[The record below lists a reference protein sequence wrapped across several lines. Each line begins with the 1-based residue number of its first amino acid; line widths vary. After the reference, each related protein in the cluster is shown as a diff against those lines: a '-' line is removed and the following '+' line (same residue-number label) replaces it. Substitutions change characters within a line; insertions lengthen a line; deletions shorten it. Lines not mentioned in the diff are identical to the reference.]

1 MSTNVTEKVL
11 DLVMISGKTKQPNDN
26 MIGWKLISAEPTKLE
41 VDLEFREPL
50 EVSQGDI
57 PDKLL
62 I

>member
-1 MSTNVTEKVL
+1 MTEKVL
-11 DLVMISGKTKQPNDN
+11 DLFMISGETKQPSDN
-26 MIGWKLISAEPTKLE
+26 MISWKLFSAEPTKLE
-41 VDLEFREPL
+41 IDLEFREPL